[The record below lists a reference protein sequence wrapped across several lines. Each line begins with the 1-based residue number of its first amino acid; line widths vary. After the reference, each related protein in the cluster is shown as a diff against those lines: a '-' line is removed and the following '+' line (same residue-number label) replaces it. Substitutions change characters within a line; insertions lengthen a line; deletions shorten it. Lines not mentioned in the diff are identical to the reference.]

1 MTNSAYILAPEVG
14 SVKNKKIYILHHL
27 GMGDHLHCNGLVR
40 HLVEKLPTD
49 EDWDVVLFCWER
61 NFKNVKYLYR
71 DDDRIIVVPF
81 ENDTNEIFKAR
92 RVINQ
97 NSTYGN
103 PLYTHRYYQIGYHEF
118 RKIKS
123 ENPELTCDQC
133 FYKQLDVP
141 YEYRFDKFYYERD
154 SEEEER
160 VFKKLV
166 PEGKEYVFVHDN
178 PHRDYII
185 DLDKIDSKYKIVKND
200 ETESIFHFA
209 KILENASEIHCIES
223 SFRCF
228 IEGLNTSQ
236 AKHYFHPVNTEFS
249 RFDKNNLGTGTSKEW
264 TFVEY

>member
-1 MTNSAYILAPEVG
+1 MKQLYV
-14 SVKNKKIYILHHL
+14 LHHL
-27 GMGDHLHCNGLVR
+27 GMGDHLHCNGMIR
-40 HLVEKLPTD
+40 HLLEENSNEIQNLS
-49 EDWDVVLFCWER
+49 LFCWKR
-61 NFKNVKYLYR
+61 NYKNVEYMYR
-71 DDDRIIVVPF
+71 DEDRIIIIPLVDDQDEIKQV
-81 ENDTNEIFKAR
+81 NEY
-92 RVINQ
+92 INCPYA
-97 NSTYGN
+97 SDFIKYE
-103 PLYTHRYYQIGYHEF
+103 YHRIGYDKF
-118 RKIKS
+118 REIKS
-123 ENPELTCDQC
+123 QYPNLTCDQC
-133 FYKQLDVP
+133 FYKQLDIP
-141 YEYRFDKFYYERD
+141 YEYRFSKFYYERD
-154 SEEEER
+154 LEEEER

-185 DLDKIDSKYKIVKND
+185 DLDKIDSKYEIVKND